1 MKNINIGISY
11 GYTLL
16 NMVYKKQAII
26 IIPKLILNIFLIDM
40 YFNTIIENRKPPT
53 AAKPIDVAFK

>member
-26 IIPKLILNIFLIDM
+26 IIPKLILNTFLIDM